1 MSAPSITG
9 LRSRSQRSTTRAVR
23 AADHLGVETPARL
36 FCFRF
41 EHFVRERLV
50 QRPAAAVQRPVQP
63 DRAGLDADE
72 MQAEEQRRGQ
82 IGIGEVDRAVDLD
95 QLRELALEPNH

>member
-1 MSAPSITG
+1 
-9 LRSRSQRSTTRAVR
+9 
-23 AADHLGVETPARL
+23 
-36 FCFRF
+36 
-41 EHFVRERLV
+41 
-50 QRPAAAVQRPVQP
+50 VQRPVQP